1 MACTTLIAVILAA
14 AAILVAERIHARR
27 RLPGYVK
34 SLPGP
39 RGLPIIGSVHELPE
53 KNSWLKF
60 HEWGQK
66 YGPIYQ
72 VNLAGTNHVWIT
84 RDKIARDLLTKRSA
98 IYSDR
103 PFIPALEQDN
113 RTSGQYLP
121 LMSRNEKWVRQRKFA
136 KQIMDVSEKASFY
149 GYPELESVRLLF
161 ELMTEPSKYN
171 VAMESFIARVTSR
184 LAWGTPTPSDELKQ
198 RARELLI
205 GVSPGG
211 ALGNKLPFLMSLP
224 ERLASPKAWEARRS
238 RTERKFFET
247 MQAEVQEDIDIK
259 RKPTSSKIPRPV
271 ASRPKPSWMRMF
283 LERKKSWGFGS
294 DLEGAFA
301 VGMHGIAGALTIA
314 APMQSFCL
322 ALCHYPQYQPILH
335 EEIDRVLGDRM
346 PTFDDMEEMPVLR
359 AFIRETLRWR
369 PPVPTGIPHELIQDD
384 MYEGYHIPAGSVMH
398 PLEWSI
404 SRDPEVFLEPDQWNP
419 MRWLEAKYPT
429 YQEPLSKYP
438 TITQYSQF
446 GYGRRTCQGMA
457 VTEADLFVGLGGVAW
472 LFSMAKPETK
482 DAVAETETDVK
493 AGITPRIE
501 RTLHGEVKSC
511 GESTRNLSRYSKAFT
526 SLSADE
532 RSFFEQNAERI
543 KRQSRRYSGMPLDLA
558 FVESETPPQL
568 TPPQVSSADS
578 PVRGLIATFENG
590 SPTPPASPDDNDT
603 RHKPSAS
610 ALRLAA
616 GRMTFHRNDSA
627 ISLPGEFRGFTTDPA
642 TALPSPPLIPAA
654 ETSSRPSA
662 LRNPSPTVST
672 KTDRPGSPSRKP
684 PSASV
689 DDPTMNFSTL
699 LIAKPLPFNFN
710 LCIRNQARAE
720 LVAQKW
726 VELKMQGEFE
736 ASRVFWGGGKDT
748 KGDAEFGWGEVF
760 A

>member
-1 MACTTLIAVILAA
+1 MACITLIAVIIAA
-14 AAILVAERIHARR
+14 ATILIAERIHARR

-34 SLPGP
+34 KLPGP
-39 RGLPIIGSVHELPE
+39 RGLPVIGSVHELPE

-72 VNLAGTNHVWIT
+72 VNLAGTNHIWIT

-121 LMSRNEKWVRQRKFA
+121 LMSRNEKWIRQRKFA
-136 KQIMDVSEKASFY
+136 KQIMDTSEKASFY

-161 ELMTEPSKYN
+161 ELMSEPAKYN
-171 VAMESFIARVTSR
+171 IAMESFIARVTSR

-247 MQAEVQEDIDIK
+247 MQAEVQEDIDGK
-259 RKPTSSKIPRPV
+259 RRNTPSVLPNPA
-271 ASRPKPSWMRMF
+271 ASRPKQSWMRMF
-283 LERKKSWGFGS
+283 LEKKKLWGFGS

-404 SRDPEVFLEPDQWNP
+404 SRDPEVFLEPDEWNP
-419 MRWLEAKYPT
+419 MRWLEARYPT

-457 VTEADLFVGLGGVAW
+457 VTEADLFVGLGSVAW
-472 LFSMAKPETK
+472 LFSMAKPEMEVS
-482 DAVAETETDVK
+482 VADD
-493 AGITPRIE
+493 
-501 RTLHGEVKSC
+501 EVEANATVPDEPIMRDEVESN
-511 GESTRNLSRYSKAFT
+511 GESPPNLSRYSNAFMN
-526 SLSADE
+526 LSADE
-532 RSFFEQNAERI
+532 RAFFEQNAERI
-543 KRQSRRYSGMPLDLA
+543 KRQSWRYSGAALNIPA
-558 FVESETPPQL
+558 VGSETPP
-568 TPPQVSSADS
+568 VSDNEDSSARKPTVAFDH
-578 PVRGLIATFENG
+578 GL
-590 SPTPPASPDDNDT
+590 PTPPASPDEDET
-603 RHKPSAS
+603 RSIHTAS
-610 ALRLAA
+610 ALKLATGRLK
-616 GRMTFHRNDSA
+616 MQRNDSA
-627 ISLPGEFRGFTTDPA
+627 ISLPGEFPGLTTDPA
-642 TALPSPPLIPAA
+642 AALPSPPLTPAKVPSKP
-654 ETSSRPSA
+654 SS
-662 LRNPSPTVST
+662 LRSWSPQKST
-672 KTDRPGSPSRKP
+672 KADHPRSQSKIAPLPD
-684 PSASV
+684 V

-699 LIAKPLPFNFN
+699 LIAKPLPFDFN
-710 LCIRNQARAE
+710 LCIRNKARAE
-720 LVAQKW
+720 LVARKW
-726 VELKMQGEFE
+726 VELRMQGEFE

-748 KGDAEFGWGEVF
+748 KGNAEFGWGEVF

>member
-1 MACTTLIAVILAA
+1 MACITLIAVVLAA

-136 KQIMDVSEKASFY
+136 KQIMDVSERASFY

-224 ERLASPKAWEARRS
+224 ERFAAPKAWEARRS

-259 RKPTSSKIPRPV
+259 RKPTSSKIRDQPRRGPNH
-271 ASRPKPSWMRMF
+271 
-283 LERKKSWGFGS
+283 
-294 DLEGAFA
+294 LEGAFA

-335 EEIDRVLGDRM
+335 EEIDQVLGDRM
-346 PTFDDMEEMPVLR
+346 PTFEDMEEMPVLR

-457 VTEADLFVGLGGVAW
+457 VTEADLFVGLGSVAW
-472 LFSMAKPETK
+472 LFSMAKPETG
-482 DAVAETETDVK
+482 DTVAEAGTDVK
-493 AGITPRIE
+493 ADITSRDEP
-501 RTLHGEVKSC
+501 TLHEEVQSC
-511 GESTRNLSRYSKAFT
+511 GEGTRNLSRYSKAFT

-558 FVESETPPQL
+558 IVESETPPQL
-568 TPPQVSSADS
+568 TPPQVGNEDS
-578 PVRGLIATFENG
+578 PVRELIATFEHG
-590 SPTPPASPDDNDT
+590 LLTPPASPDEDDT
-603 RHKPSAS
+603 RHKPTAS
-610 ALRLAA
+610 ALKLAA
-616 GRMTFHRNDSA
+616 GRMTCQRNDSA
-627 ISLPGEFRGFTTDPA
+627 ISLPGEFPGFTTDPA
-642 TALPSPPLIPAA
+642 AALPSPPAA
-654 ETSSRPSA
+654 ETSSRPSV
-662 LRNPSPTVST
+662 LRNPSSAMST
-672 KTDRPGSPSRKP
+672 KTGRPASPLQKTP
-684 PSASV
+684 LASV

-699 LIAKPLPFNFN
+699 LIAKPLPFDFK
-710 LCIRNQARAE
+710 LCIRNKARAE
-720 LVAQKW
+720 LVARKW